1 MLPLKQPTHLAEKD
15 LAFKLLSMSE
25 GTIGELSALLARA
38 AMSAIEKKT
47 ETITPKLLDGMGWV
61 RPSER
66 KWRAE
71 KNV

>member
-1 MLPLKQPTHLAEKD
+1 MLPLKGAASLTEND
-15 LAFKLLSMSE
+15 LAFKLLAMSE

-38 AMSAIEKKT
+38 AVSAIEKRT
-47 ETITPKLLDGMGWV
+47 ETITPKLLDRVGWI

-71 KNV
+71 KNG